1 MNTKLQDMNDEI
13 KQLTTLVSEIDEKIT
28 IYSTIDMVRVKDL
41 SEQKRELEL
50 LLLDLMNDTNEIW
63 LKNKA
68 VA

>member
-13 KQLTTLVSEIDEKIT
+13 KQLSTLIAEIDVKIG

-50 LLLDLMNDTNEIW
+50 LLLNLMNDTNEIW
-63 LKNKA
+63 LKGA
-68 VA
+68 

>member
-13 KQLTTLVSEIDEKIT
+13 KQLATLVSEIDEKIT

>member
-1 MNTKLQDMNDEI
+1 MNTKLEDMNDEI
-13 KQLTTLVSEIDEKIT
+13 KQLATVISEIDVKIG
-28 IYSTIDMVRVKDL
+28 IYSNIDMVRVKDL

-50 LLLDLMNDTNEIW
+50 LLLNLMNDTNEIW